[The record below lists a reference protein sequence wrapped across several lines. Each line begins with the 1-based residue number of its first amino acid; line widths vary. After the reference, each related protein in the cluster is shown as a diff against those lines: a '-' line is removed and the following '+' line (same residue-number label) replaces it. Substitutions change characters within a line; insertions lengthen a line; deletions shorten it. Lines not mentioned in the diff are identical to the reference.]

1 MTLDE
6 YKKQIF
12 KYGTD
17 ANGNEVPITIG
28 DEFDTLPRRT
38 RRYVQRCLNKGK
50 VPNFEDVL
58 FSPDEE

>member
-1 MTLDE
+1 MTLEE

-12 KYGTD
+12 KYSTD
-17 ANGNEVPITIG
+17 ANGKVVAITVG
-28 DEFDTLPRRT
+28 DEFDTLPRRK

-58 FSPDEE
+58 ALLDEE